1 MSILGTRVVRV
12 EDPRF
17 LTGEGTYI
25 GNLSLPGA
33 LHLSFVRSTMA
44 HARLLDIDASDALA
58 MPGVVAVWTA
68 EDIDLEPAPPA
79 HGFMNKGIRY
89 PFIAKDT
96 VRFVGDIVAVVVST
110 DKSLGVDAAE
120 TVIVDYDPLP
130 VVLDL
135 DESFRNEVIV
145 HEEAGTNVVLTF
157 AESSTEDIFKDCEVV
172 VELTIENQRV
182 APAPMEVRACASVW
196 DGIRLTQWACSQGA
210 HGARDGI
217 AEALGLEPS
226 AVRVITPDVGGGFGA
241 KSGVYAEE
249 ILVGLA
255 TKKLNVPVRWTESRT
270 ENMLSMG
277 HGRGQRQRT
286 KMGGTRDG
294 RITAYR
300 LDLLQDAGA
309 YAKAGAVLPFMTRMM
324 AGGVYDVASVQFES
338 HSVITNTTPT
348 VAYRGAGRPEATAAI
363 ERTLDE
369 FARVCGK
376 DPADVRRMNYLQ
388 PSAFP
393 LTTAMGAKYD
403 SGEYANALDAALDV
417 AGYAQL
423 RAEQARR
430 RASKDTLQ
438 LGIGIASY
446 VETTNPMGSGD
457 YGSVEITPDGGAII
471 RTGSSSHG
479 QGHHTA
485 WAMLVSDATGIPFE
499 KIDFRFGDTDD
510 IERGGGTGGSR
521 SLQVGGSAVKLATD
535 AVVEKARQRAADL
548 LEAAVEDVV
557 IDTVRGAFHVAGS
570 PAPARTWSELLAGA
584 DIALD
589 AEVDYVPEGAT
600 FPFGTHVCVVEVDTE
615 TGAVGVMRHIA
626 CDDAGTIINP
636 LIVDGQVHGGIAQG
650 VAQALLEAVWYDPD
664 GNPITS
670 NLADYGFISAA
681 ELPSFERVPMETP
694 TPRNPLGAKGIGEA
708 GTIGATP
715 AVHNAVIDAVSH
727 LGVTHIDMPCTSINV
742 WNALQQA
749 QH

>member
-68 EDIDLEPAPPA
+68 QDIDLEPAPPA

-120 TVIVDYDPLP
+120 TVIVDYDPMP

-135 DESFRNEVIV
+135 DESFHNEVIV

-157 AESSTEDIFKDCEVV
+157 AEASTEDIFKDCEVV

-182 APAPMEVRACASVW
+182 APAPMEVRSCASVW
-196 DGIRLTQWACSQGA
+196 DGTRLTQWACSQGA

-249 ILVGLA
+249 ILVGWA
-255 TKKLNVPVRWTESRT
+255 TKKLNAPVRWTESRT

-324 AGGVYDVASVQFES
+324 AGGVYDIASVQFES

-403 SGEYANALDAALDV
+403 SGEYANALDAALDA

-430 RASKDTLQ
+430 RTAKDTLQ

-548 LEAAVEDVV
+548 LEAAVEDIV

-570 PAPARTWSELLAGA
+570 PAPARTWSELLVGA
-584 DIALD
+584 SISLD

>member
-68 EDIDLEPAPPA
+68 QDIDLEPAPPA

-157 AESSTEDIFKDCEVV
+157 AEASTEDIFKDCEVV

-182 APAPMEVRACASVW
+182 APAPMEVRSCASVW
-196 DGIRLTQWACSQGA
+196 DGTRLTQWACSQGA

-249 ILVGLA
+249 ILVGWA
-255 TKKLNVPVRWTESRT
+255 TKKLNAPVRWTESRT

-294 RITAYR
+294 RITAYQ

-324 AGGVYDVASVQFES
+324 AGGVYDIASVQFES

-403 SGEYANALDAALDV
+403 SGEYANALDAALDA

-430 RASKDTLQ
+430 RTAKDTLQ

-548 LEAAVEDVV
+548 LEAAVEDIV

-570 PAPARTWSELLAGA
+570 PAPARTWSELLVGA
-584 DIALD
+584 SISLD

>member
-25 GNLSLPGA
+25 GNLVLPGA

-68 EDIDLEPAPPA
+68 KDIDLAPAPPA

-89 PFIAKDT
+89 PFIASDI

-110 DKSLGVDAAE
+110 DKSLGIDAAE

-135 DESFRNEVIV
+135 DKSFRNEVIL
-145 HEEAGTNVVLTF
+145 HEEAGTNIVLTF
-157 AESSTEDIFKDCEVV
+157 AENSNEDIFSDCEVV

-182 APAPMEVRACASVW
+182 APAPLEVRACASMW
-196 DGIRLTQWACSQGA
+196 DGTRLTQWACSQGA

-217 AEALGLEPS
+217 AEALGLDPS
-226 AVRVITPDVGGGFGA
+226 TVRVITPDVGGGFGA

-249 ILVGLA
+249 ILVGWA
-255 TKKLNVPVRWTESRT
+255 ARKLNTPVRWTESRT

-300 LDLLQDAGA
+300 LDVLQDAGA

-324 AGGVYDVASVQFES
+324 AGGVYDIASVQFES
-338 HSVITNTTPT
+338 HSVVTNTTPT

-403 SGEYANALDAALDV
+403 SGEYAKALDAALDT

-423 RAEQARR
+423 RTEQQRR

-457 YGSVEITPDGGAII
+457 YGSVEITADGGAII

-485 WAMLVSDATGIPFE
+485 WAMLVSDATGIPFD

-521 SLQVGGSAVKLATD
+521 SLQVGGSAIKLATD

-548 LEAAVEDVV
+548 LEAAVEDIV

-570 PAPARTWSELLAGA
+570 PAPARTWAELLAGA

-715 AVHNAVIDAVSH
+715 AVHNAVIDALSH

-742 WNALQQA
+742 WNALQHA

>member
-68 EDIDLEPAPPA
+68 QDIDLEPAPPA

-157 AESSTEDIFKDCEVV
+157 AEASTEDIFKDCEVV

-182 APAPMEVRACASVW
+182 APAPMEVRSCASVW
-196 DGIRLTQWACSQGA
+196 DGTRLTQWACSQGA

-249 ILVGLA
+249 ILVGWA
-255 TKKLNVPVRWTESRT
+255 TKKLNAPVRWTESRT

-324 AGGVYDVASVQFES
+324 AGGVYDIASVQFES

-403 SGEYANALDAALDV
+403 SGEYANALDAALDA

-430 RASKDTLQ
+430 RTAKDTLQ

-548 LEAAVEDVV
+548 LEAAVEDIV

-570 PAPARTWSELLAGA
+570 PAPARTWSELLVGA
-584 DIALD
+584 SISLD

-749 QH
+749 RH

>member
-17 LTGEGTYI
+17 LTGAGTYI

-33 LHLSFVRSTMA
+33 LHLTFVRSTMA
-44 HARLLDIDASDALA
+44 HARIVDIDASDALS

-68 EDIDLEPAPPA
+68 KDIDIEPAPPA
-79 HGFMNKGIRY
+79 HGFMNKAIRFPY
-89 PFIAKDT
+89 IAIDT

-130 VVLDL
+130 VVLDV

-145 HEEAGTNVVLTF
+145 HEAAGTNVVLAF
-157 AESSTEDIFKDCEVV
+157 AEQSTEDIFADCEVV

-182 APAPMEVRACASVW
+182 APAPMEVRACAAVW
-196 DGIRLTQWACSQGA
+196 DGQRLTQWACSQGA

-217 AEALGLEPS
+217 AEALGLEPQQ
-226 AVRVITPDVGGGFGA
+226 VRAITPDVGGGFGA
-241 KSGVYAEE
+241 KSGVYPEE
-249 ILVGLA
+249 ILVGWA
-255 TKKLNVPVRWTESRT
+255 ARHLNTPVRWTESRT

-277 HGRGQRQRT
+277 HGRGQRQRA

-294 RITAYR
+294 RVTAYR
-300 LDLLQDAGA
+300 LDVLQDAGA
-309 YAKAGAVLPFMTRMM
+309 YAKAGAVLPFMTRLM
-324 AGGVYDVASVQFES
+324 ASGVYDIAKVQFES

-376 DPADVRRMNYLQ
+376 DPAEIRRINYLQ

-393 LTTAMGAKYD
+393 LTTPMGAKYD
-403 SGEYANALDAALDV
+403 SGEYAKALDAALQA
-417 AGYAQL
+417 AGYEQL
-423 RAEQARR
+423 RQEQAQR
-430 RASKDTLQ
+430 RATGDVVQ

-457 YGSVEITPDGGAII
+457 YGSVEITADGGAII

-485 WAMLVSDATGIPFE
+485 WAMLVSDATGIPFD

-521 SLQVGGSAVKLATD
+521 SLQ
-535 AVVEKARQRAADL
+535 
-548 LEAAVEDVV
+548 
-557 IDTVRGAFHVAGS
+557 
-570 PAPARTWSELLAGA
+570 
-584 DIALD
+584 
-589 AEVDYVPEGAT
+589 
-600 FPFGTHVCVVEVDTE
+600 
-615 TGAVGVMRHIA
+615 
-626 CDDAGTIINP
+626 
-636 LIVDGQVHGGIAQG
+636 
-650 VAQALLEAVWYDPD
+650 
-664 GNPITS
+664 
-670 NLADYGFISAA
+670 
-681 ELPSFERVPMETP
+681 
-694 TPRNPLGAKGIGEA
+694 
-708 GTIGATP
+708 
-715 AVHNAVIDAVSH
+715 
-727 LGVTHIDMPCTSINV
+727 
-742 WNALQQA
+742 
-749 QH
+749 

>member
-68 EDIDLEPAPPA
+68 KDIDLEPAPPA

-135 DESFRNEVIV
+135 DKSFRNEVIV
-145 HEEAGTNVVLTF
+145 HEEAGTNIVLTF
-157 AESSTEDIFKDCEVV
+157 AEASTEDIFKDCEVV

-196 DGIRLTQWACSQGA
+196 DGTRLTQWACSQGA

-249 ILVGLA
+249 ILVGWA
-255 TKKLNVPVRWTESRT
+255 TKRLNAPVRWTESRT

-324 AGGVYDVASVQFES
+324 AGGVYDIASVQFES

-376 DPADVRRMNYLQ
+376 DPAQVRRMNFLQ

-430 RASKDTLQ
+430 RATKDPLQ

-548 LEAAVEDVV
+548 LEAALEDIV

-570 PAPARTWSELLAGA
+570 PAPARTWSELLVGA
-584 DIALD
+584 SISLD

-742 WNALQQA
+742 WNALQHA
-749 QH
+749 QL

>member
-25 GNLSLPGA
+25 GNLALPGA

-68 EDIDLEPAPPA
+68 KDIDLAPAPPA

-89 PFIAKDT
+89 PFIASDT

-135 DESFRNEVIV
+135 DESFRNNVIL

-157 AESSTEDIFKDCEVV
+157 AENSNEDIFTDCEVV

-196 DGIRLTQWACSQGA
+196 DGTRLTQWACSQGA

-249 ILVGLA
+249 ILVGWA
-255 TKKLNVPVRWTESRT
+255 AKKLNTPVRWTESRT

-300 LDLLQDAGA
+300 LDVLQDAGA

-324 AGGVYDVASVQFES
+324 ASGVYDIASVQFES
-338 HSVITNTTPT
+338 HSVVTNTTPT

-403 SGEYANALDAALDV
+403 SGEYAKALDAALDA

-423 RAEQARR
+423 RAEQQQR
-430 RASKDTLQ
+430 RASRDTLQ

-457 YGSVEITPDGGAII
+457 YGSVEITADGGAII

-548 LEAAVEDVV
+548 LEAAVEDIV

-715 AVHNAVIDAVSH
+715 AVHNAVIDALSH
-727 LGVTHIDMPCTSINV
+727 LGVTHVDMPCTSINV
-742 WNALQQA
+742 WNALQRV